1 MDDLIKEYQQTLAEI
16 TAKRR
21 EVVRKLDSG
30 EGDQEKLMRE
40 NELLY
45 AIQCEKVQD
54 IQQMMR
60 SKNGDV
66 RF

>member
-21 EVVRKLDSG
+21 EVVRKINRRQ
-30 EGDQEKLMRE
+30 GDTAKLMRQ
-40 NELLY
+40 NEILY
-45 AIQCEKVQD
+45 AM
-54 IQQMMR
+54 QQETVWTLQELWK